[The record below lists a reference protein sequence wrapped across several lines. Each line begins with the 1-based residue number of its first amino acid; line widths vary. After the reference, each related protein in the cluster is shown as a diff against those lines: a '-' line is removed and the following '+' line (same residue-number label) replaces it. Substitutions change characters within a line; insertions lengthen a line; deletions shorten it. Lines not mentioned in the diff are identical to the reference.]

1 MIKSWKPQELS
12 ISYHQFT
19 VFQKDSTPPV
29 MDWTDEAIE
38 KGYAAADGAVSFEAQ
53 RNTKAFILL
62 RLNSS
67 ETVNSYETKVTVPF
81 HVTENGIHIESIMS
95 KRLSFDLP
103 KGDYQLTCWT
113 VPAEMSDL
121 HADTYIID
129 AVSV

>member
-1 MIKSWKPQELS
+1 M
-12 ISYHQFT
+12 
-19 VFQKDSTPPV
+19 
-29 MDWTDEAIE
+29 
-38 KGYAAADGAVSFEAQ
+38 
-53 RNTKAFILL
+53 
-62 RLNSS
+62 
-67 ETVNSYETKVTVPF
+67 TVPF

-113 VPAEMSDL
+113 VLAEMSDL

>member
-1 MIKSWKPQELS
+1 
-12 ISYHQFT
+12 
-19 VFQKDSTPPV
+19 

-38 KGYAAADGAVSFEAQ
+38 KGYTAADGAISFEAQ

-67 ETVNSYETKVTVPF
+67 ETVNSYEKKVTVPF